1 MAMTAPSNRAAWPS
15 AALAVALLAL
25 VGQAQPSGGVLPQW
39 TAGTLDIHQINTG
52 LGNAAFLMLPDG
64 TTMMIDAGH
73 RQNVPPRATPPRPD
87 ASRPP
92 GEWIARYVQA
102 MGAAA
107 IDYGYL
113 THFHD
118 DHMNALVDV
127 AGRVAVRK
135 MIDRGWP
142 DYNYPS
148 ADHREFAAPAFVQY
162 RDFLKQGTTTA
173 ERLIPGRADQ
183 IVLVHEPAQYPDFE
197 VRNVASNGNVWTG
210 HGHATAPR
218 FPGLDDVPRDDWPTE
233 NMCSNVIRIR
243 YGKFDYF
250 SGGDIPGRPRPGYP
264 EWHDVETPVARA
276 VGAVDA
282 AVVNHHGNRDSQNA
296 FFVATLRPRLWII
309 PVWSSDHPGH
319 DVLDRMY
326 SERLYPG
333 PRDVFATNMIDANRI
348 VIGPLL
354 DRLASAQGHVVIRVA
369 PGGATY
375 QVLILDDSAESYRI
389 KQIFGPFDSR

>member
-1 MAMTAPSNRAAWPS
+1 MKKQMNRRV
-15 AALAVALLAL
+15 AALTAAVALVLVIGARAQT
-25 VGQAQPSGGVLPQW
+25 VGQVLPQW
-39 TAGTLDIHQINTG
+39 TPGTLDIHHINTG
-52 LGNAAFLMLPDG
+52 LGNAALLMFPDG
-64 TTMMIDAGH
+64 TTMVIDAGH
-73 RQNVPPRATPPRPD
+73 RQNVPPRATPPKPN

-92 GEWIARYVQA
+92 GEWIARYLGA

-118 DHMNALVDV
+118 DHMNAIVDL
-127 AGRVAVRK
+127 AQRVPMRK
-135 MIDRGWP
+135 MIDRAWP
-142 DYNYPS
+142 DYAYPS
-148 ADHREFAAPAFVQY
+148 ADHSEFQAKPFLQY
-162 RDFLKQGTTTA
+162 RDFLKQGATKG
-173 ERLIPGRADQ
+173 ERLMPGRADQ
-183 IVLVHEPAQYPDFE
+183 IVPVHAPEKYPDFE
-197 VRNVASNGNVWTG
+197 VRNVSSNGEVWTG
-210 HGHATAPR
+210 QGTATVPR
-218 FPGLDDVPRDDWPTE
+218 FPRLGDVPRDDWPTE
-233 NMCSNVIRIR
+233 NMCSNVIRFR

-264 EWHDVETPVARA
+264 EWQDVETPIARA

-282 AVVNHHGNRDSQNA
+282 AILDHHGNRDSTNA
-296 FFVATLRPRLWII
+296 FFVSTLRPRIWII

-333 PRDVFATNMIDANRI
+333 PRDVLATNMIDANKI

-354 DRLASAQGHVVIRVA
+354 DRLASSQGHIVIRVA

-375 QVLILDDSAESYRI
+375 QVLILDDSAETYRVQ
-389 KQIFGPFDSR
+389 KVFGPFASQ